1 MTSGGHNVRRKSY
14 RSKAR
19 VVFDLGKTQHSPRH
33 RWKEPNKENYTICSA
48 VNVESVPEPLESYVK
63 GSKLKNTATW
73 PSSYR
78 SPSKAGVAPHAITL

>member
-33 RWKEPNKENYTICSA
+33 RWKEPNKENYTISSA
-48 VNVESVPEPLESYVK
+48 VNVESIGESPEPPTRAMSK
-63 GSKLKNTATW
+63 GVS
-73 PSSYR
+73 
-78 SPSKAGVAPHAITL
+78 